1 MAFRLP
7 ATHRFQIRQASMLE
21 TKSPSAAMRL
31 PFVNHLGLVIEE
43 AASGKSRCVL
53 EVREIHM
60 NSSGIV
66 HGAAL
71 FALVDTGMGAALFST
86 LDSEHGCATIEAKIN
101 YFKPVHSGAITCTS
115 DLSGGRNGCS
125 GVRYLFRFQTQGRG
139 RGLGPVNTVLS
150 TRSHLKKQCGQ
161 ANSPWQRGLAPRK
174 NKESSAPGLGRRAAE
189 TCQLTL
195 PAPPAAPPRPRLRRG
210 Q

>member
-1 MAFRLP
+1 
-7 ATHRFQIRQASMLE
+7 MLE

-66 HGAAL
+66 HGAVL

-101 YFKPVHSGAITCTS
+101 YFKPVHSGTITCTS
-115 DLSGGRNGCS
+115 ELVHRSRNVAS
-125 GVRYLFRFQTQGRG
+125 LEAAIFREGEMVARG
-139 RGLGPVNTVLS
+139 FGTFSVFRRKALGE
-150 TRSHLKKQCGQ
+150 G
-161 ANSPWQRGLAPRK
+161 
-174 NKESSAPGLGRRAAE
+174 
-189 TCQLTL
+189 
-195 PAPPAAPPRPRLRRG
+195 
-210 Q
+210 